1 MAQPYSFGSRPIFPE
16 HLPKGNAAP
25 QFKSR
30 ALEKQMKNL
39 GPSPSPAWKTGLEEM
54 PRPEPRVQ
62 IGQGCRPPLPGPL

>member
-30 ALEKQMKNL
+30 ALEKQMKYL
-39 GPSPSPAWKTGLEEM
+39 GPSPSLEDRLGGDAKT
-54 PRPEPRVQ
+54 
-62 IGQGCRPPLPGPL
+62 